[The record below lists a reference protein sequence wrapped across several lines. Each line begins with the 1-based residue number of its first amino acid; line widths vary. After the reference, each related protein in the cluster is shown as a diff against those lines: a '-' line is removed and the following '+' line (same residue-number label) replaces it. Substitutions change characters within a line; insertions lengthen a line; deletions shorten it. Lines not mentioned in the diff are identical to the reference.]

1 MLKVS
6 TYFGLF
12 LIFLSRLSACKFHL
26 NSQLEGQKTLR
37 SLINILQTPPHGDT
51 VTQAYT
57 TNTMGTIST
66 RSSRKIENKSQLTYK
81 NLNMKM
87 IQTLRRRLNA
97 LPPLRN
103 EPWDVRLPSAGVQTV
118 CKFLPGYQF
127 PRSGRCTEVTS
138 CIAGDLEYRNTVSID
153 WLCWLQ
159 SVSSTAD

>member
-57 TNTMGTIST
+57 TNTMRTIST

-118 CKFLPGYQF
+118 CPK
-127 PRSGRCTEVTS
+127 RTCS
-138 CIAGDLEYRNTVSID
+138 CERREG
-153 WLCWLQ
+153 WH
-159 SVSSTAD
+159 SSTLCVSEFSRLHHLGH